1 MSISGVEKVSG
12 ICFLYLICSS
22 SLCLVNLDRQASLPD
37 PVQFWFI
44 IGSRYSCRL
53 TSMLLYDCNSL
64 SVAKRKMIYYSI
76 KNRLN
81 LLALTLQVQ
90 FVLESTARILVYSL
104 CKLVAL
110 GWHFPF
116 SINFQSPHLQLL
128 LETC

>member
-22 SLCLVNLDRQASLPD
+22 SLCLVNLDGQASLPD
-37 PVQFWFI
+37 SVQFWFI
-44 IGSRYSCRL
+44 IGSRYSCCL

-110 GWHFPF
+110 G
-116 SINFQSPHLQLL
+116 
-128 LETC
+128 